1 MGELLECFCCL
12 CECCCDIFERQIC
25 NALCG
30 EDLEEEQQDV
40 GQHCYEPEEQLEDVV
55 TEQPY
60 TISDGVLEEQ
70 PPEYEE
76 ALGLG

>member
-1 MGELLECFCCL
+1 M
-12 CECCCDIFERQIC
+12 
-25 NALCG
+25 
-30 EDLEEEQQDV
+30 EEEQQDV